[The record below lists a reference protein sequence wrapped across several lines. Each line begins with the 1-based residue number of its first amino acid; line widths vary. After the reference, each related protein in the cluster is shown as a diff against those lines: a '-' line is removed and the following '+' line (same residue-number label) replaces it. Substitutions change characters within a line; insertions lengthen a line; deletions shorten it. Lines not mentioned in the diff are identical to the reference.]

1 MASPNSVFT
10 EMVTTTLRNHPS
22 MVVDNVSAH
31 NALWRLLKDK
41 KKIESVSGGYE
52 ITRPLEYAEND
63 TVQRYSGYDV
73 LDTGAS
79 DVLSAAKFDWVQT
92 AIHVTASGRELRM
105 NNGKE
110 AIINLVKARVKNAM
124 NTAANQMSVDIYSDG
139 ALSNQIGGL
148 AHLIQTDGGGTVGGI
163 VATTHTFWKNK
174 FQEMTGTGTWSK
186 STIKGEM
193 NELWLNLNR
202 GKDKPDLIIM
212 SHDVYAAYEE
222 SLQDNQRYG
231 DVQSAAAGFET
242 LKYKTANVVFD
253 SNSNFGTTAEKAYF
267 LNTDY
272 LGLVQHPQAKW
283 TQDEERTPVNQD
295 AIVVPMYWM
304 GQMVVTNRSLQGVL
318 IDAS

>member
-174 FQEMTGTGTWSK
+174 FQEMAGTGTWSK

-304 GQMVVTNRSLQGVL
+304 GQMIVTNRSLQGVL